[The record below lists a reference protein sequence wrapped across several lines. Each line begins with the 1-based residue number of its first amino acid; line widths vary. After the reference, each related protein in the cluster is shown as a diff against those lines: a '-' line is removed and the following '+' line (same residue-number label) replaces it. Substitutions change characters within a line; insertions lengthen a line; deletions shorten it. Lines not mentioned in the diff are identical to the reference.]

1 MNYLLPCIPC
11 HAYSITVD
19 LCNVPSRLYECI
31 RDSDPGVVTSS
42 LLTLDTV
49 LASEGGVVVSRNM
62 AAYLL
67 RRLQDFP
74 DPQLATVL
82 EVIGKYK
89 PQEEEE
95 LFQELSMQL

>member
-1 MNYLLPCIPC
+1 
-11 HAYSITVD
+11 
-19 LCNVPSRLYECI
+19 
-31 RDSDPGVVTSS
+31 
-42 LLTLDTV
+42 
-49 LASEGGVVVSRNM
+49 M